1 MKHFFVVG
9 NSCKKDHL
17 HWMDE
22 ITKYILAHKGS
33 CENSH
38 LDCFADFKTE
48 GFIEQIPKETQCI
61 IVLGGDG
68 TLIRCASCVMGM
80 NIPLIGMN
88 LGTMGYLCDMDETN
102 FFPSLDQLLND
113 DFFVEQRMMLTGHSM
128 KSNQPEIQAYAL
140 NDIVIYR
147 YGDLRVIDYCLYV
160 NGELLNT
167 YTADGMI
174 IATPTGS
181 TGYSMS
187 CGGPIVDPAA
197 TMIVITPISPHTWG
211 TRSIVLNSMD
221 EIVIEVGERHPGV
234 SEMIRVSYDG
244 DFSQEL
250 QVGDKIRIEKSK
262 INTQLVKLKKMSF
275 VDNIRKKM
283 QGQK

>member
-17 HWMDE
+17 HWMNE
-22 ITKYILAHKGS
+22 LSTYIMERNGNCIH
-33 CENSH
+33 SH
-38 LDCFADFKTE
+38 LDCFADLKTE
-48 GFIEQIPKETQCI
+48 GFVDQIPKETQCI

-68 TLIRCASCVMGM
+68 TLIRCASLVMGM

-88 LGTMGYLCDMDETN
+88 LGTMGYLCDIDDSN
-102 FFPSLDQLLND
+102 FFASIDQLLED
-113 DFFVEQRMMLTGHSM
+113 DFFIEERMMLTGHHM
-128 KSNQPEIQAYAL
+128 NGKEQPKQAYAL

-197 TMIVITPISPHTWG
+197 RMIVITPISPHTWG
-211 TRSIVLNSMD
+211 TRSIVLKSTD
-221 EIVIEVGERHPGV
+221 EIVIEVGERHPGL
-234 SEMIRVSYDG
+234 SETIKVSYDG
-244 DFSQEL
+244 DYSEEL
-250 QVGDKIRIEKSK
+250 QVGDKICIEKSE
-262 INTQLVKLKKMSF
+262 INTKLIKLKKMSF

-283 QGQK
+283 QEQK

>member
-17 HWMDE
+17 HWMNQ
-22 ITKYILAHKGS
+22 IQNYVLAHHGY
-33 CENSH
+33 CVNSH
-38 LDCFADFKTE
+38 LDCFADLKTE
-48 GFIEQIPKETQCI
+48 GFVEQIPKETQCM

-68 TLIRCASCVMGM
+68 TLIRCAASVMGM

-88 LGTMGYLCDMDETN
+88 LGTMGYLCDIDELN
-102 FFPSLDQLLND
+102 FSVSLDQLLND
-113 DFFVEQRMMLTGHSM
+113 DFFIEQRMMLTGYSM
-128 KSNQPEIQAYAL
+128 KTQQQPKQAYAL

-174 IATPTGS
+174 ISTPTGS

-211 TRSIVLNSMD
+211 TRSIVLNSTD
-221 EIVIEVGERHPGV
+221 EIIIEVGERHPGLN
-234 SEMIRVSYDG
+234 EMIKVSYDG
-244 DFSQEL
+244 DYSEEL
-250 QVGDKIRIEKSK
+250 KVGDKILIKKSEISTK
-262 INTQLVKLKKMSF
+262 LVKLKKMSF

-283 QGQK
+283 QEQK